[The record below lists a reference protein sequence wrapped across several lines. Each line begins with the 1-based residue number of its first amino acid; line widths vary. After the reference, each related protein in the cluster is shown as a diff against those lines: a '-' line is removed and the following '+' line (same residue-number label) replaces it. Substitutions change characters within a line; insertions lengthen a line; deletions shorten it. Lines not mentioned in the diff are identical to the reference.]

1 MEVQLQTNTLTETS
15 PWLQNKAW
23 QSPRIASGARKAMF
37 GLWVFAALWNG
48 ISSPILFELPEELN
62 NGNYAL
68 LVGLLFPAAGLFLV
82 VKAAQ
87 ATREWRRFGRLA
99 VVMDPFPGAIGGQVG
114 GHLDIRNPHE
124 ANAEYRVTLEC
135 VYTYVSGSG
144 KNRSRRERIE
154 WGERGNAGVASL
166 GDRLRLSFCF
176 DVPDNLPQADI
187 KQSGDYYFWRLTF
200 TADIAGA
207 DLNRQFNIPVFKTG
221 ERSQSILNN
230 ISAQV
235 QARREQEARESQ
247 ALVLQGRFDE
257 TALAGALRYRQ
268 ENGEHRFYY
277 PMFRNKLLTLFA
289 LIFAGGFGFAVYGM
303 HTAFSGGW
311 LGILITLFS
320 LPFALVALVAGI
332 AAVYLPLN
340 NLSVSVGRGK
350 LRVWR
355 RLFIVPVYHTV
366 LRANDVKAFTIKRSG
381 STGQGADKVEH
392 FKIRAVTHKNKT
404 VTVAEDV
411 DGEDLAN
418 QFKDFLAQRLG
429 IA

>member
-1 MEVQLQTNTLTETS
+1 MEVQLQTDTLTETA
-15 PWLQNKAW
+15 PWWQNKAW
-23 QSPRIASGARKAMF
+23 QGPRIASGARKAML
-37 GLWVFAALWNG
+37 GLWAFAVLWNG
-48 ISSPILFELPEELN
+48 ISAPILFFLPEALN
-62 NGNYAL
+62 DGNYAAL
-68 LVGLLFPAAGLFLV
+68 LGLLFPAAGLFLI
-82 VKAAQ
+82 VKAVQ

-114 GHLDIRNPHE
+114 GYLDIKNPHE
-124 ANAEYRVTLEC
+124 ANAEYQVALAC

-144 KNRSRRERIE
+144 KNRSRAERVQ
-154 WGERGNAGVASL
+154 WGERGNAGVTSL

-176 DVPDNLPQADI
+176 DVPDNLPEADI

-221 ERSQSILNN
+221 ERSREILNN

-235 QARREQEARESQ
+235 RARREQEARESE
-247 ALVLQGRFDE
+247 ALLLLGRFDE
-257 TALAGALRYRQ
+257 TALARALRYRHR
-268 ENGEHRFYY
+268 NGEHRFYY

-303 HTAFSGGW
+303 HAVFSGGW
-311 LGILITLFS
+311 FGILITLFS

-340 NLSVSVGRGK
+340 NLSVRIGRGE
-350 LRVWR
+350 LSVWR
-355 RLFIVPVYHTV
+355 RVFIVPVYHTV
-366 LRANDVKAFTIKRSG
+366 LRANDVKAFAIKRSG
-381 STGQGADKVEH
+381 SVGQGADKVEN
-392 FKIRAVTHKNKT
+392 FKIQAVTHMNKT
-404 VTVAEDV
+404 VTVGEDV

-418 QFKDFLAQRLG
+418 QFKNFLAQKLG